1 MKAMNCKVVYFIV
14 VKNLEFTYS
23 EFRARG
29 PLDEAAGSGRRP
41 PKIANFGIP
50 G

>member
-1 MKAMNCKVVYFIV
+1 MKAMNFKVVFFIV

-29 PLDEAAGSGRRP
+29 PLDVEAAGAPRP
-41 PKIANFGIP
+41 HKLVIGGIP